1 MLRKQTKK
9 ILVVML
15 FALTLVLA
23 GRVDAN
29 AQTAAPAG
37 VKQVKAGSSSVTV
50 QWNAVMQNDIAII
63 TASVMMQ
70 ALRAIPPEANVI
82 IMHPK
87 VIFPVFLRE
96 RVIMSR
102 SEHLQQNHPV
112 HRMIL
117 HGQKRSK
124 L

>member
-9 ILVVML
+9 IIFVML
-15 FALTLVLA
+15 LQLTLVLP
-23 GRVDAN
+23 GRVDEN
-29 AQTAAPAG
+29 PQTAA
-37 VKQVKAGSSSVTV
+37 S
-50 QWNAVMQNDIAII
+50 AII